1 MYRYIGNEVIMKQIK
16 TLKAKKTAAISASKT
31 KKTKQLDEATMKE
44 VSFFCFYLFRST
56 DRFMCKIKSWS
67 HI

>member
-44 VSFFCFYLFRST
+44 VSFFLFLSLP
-56 DRFMCKIKSWS
+56 
-67 HI
+67 